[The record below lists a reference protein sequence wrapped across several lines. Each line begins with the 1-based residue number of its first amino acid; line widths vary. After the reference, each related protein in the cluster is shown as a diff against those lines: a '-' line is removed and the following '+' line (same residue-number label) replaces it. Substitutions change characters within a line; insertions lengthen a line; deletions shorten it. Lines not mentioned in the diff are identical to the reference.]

1 MKKKALIILP
11 IIFIC
16 ISALLIYQSR
26 GIRNDYRE
34 TLDSSESVAL
44 SAFEKLQKD
53 SDKELVDLGEA
64 LISFVHFEDA
74 NVATITTKNEEL
86 SFSLTVVDRDS
97 NQFQLDTLKF
107 SPDKLVIGD
116 SFGLASDEL
125 DNYYYYT
132 LD

>member
-34 TLDSSESVAL
+34 TMDSSESVAL
-44 SAFEKLQKD
+44 SAFEELQKA

-74 NVATITTKNEEL
+74 NIATITIKKEDL

-125 DNYYYYT
+125 NNYYYYT

>member
-44 SAFEKLQKD
+44 SAFEKLQKA

-74 NVATITTKNEEL
+74 NVATITTENEEL

-107 SPDKLVIGD
+107 SPDKLLIGD

>member
-34 TLDSSESVAL
+34 TLDSSESVEL
-44 SAFEKLQKD
+44 SAFEELQKA

-74 NVATITTKNEEL
+74 NVATITTKKEEL
-86 SFSLTVVDRDS
+86 SFSLTVVDRAS

-107 SPDKLVIGD
+107 SPDKFLIGD

-125 DNYYYYT
+125 NNYYYYS

>member
-44 SAFEKLQKD
+44 SAFEKLQKA

-107 SPDKLVIGD
+107 SPDKLLIGD

>member
-107 SPDKLVIGD
+107 SPDKLLIGD